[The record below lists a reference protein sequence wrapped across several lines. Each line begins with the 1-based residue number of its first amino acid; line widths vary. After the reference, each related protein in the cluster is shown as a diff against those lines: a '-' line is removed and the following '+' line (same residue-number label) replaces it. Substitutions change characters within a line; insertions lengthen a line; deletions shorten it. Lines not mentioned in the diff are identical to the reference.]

1 MKKYNSISAGI
12 IIGYLCMVLLL
23 LVYMDTQTE
32 KINREYLVEIN
43 QMMKQIEASVGVN
56 RTQEE
61 RLQAVTQIDVS
72 GMKWVKTV
80 DFLAAEKSQDTDAV
94 AAFYRKKNGVDTRV
108 EALIVNG
115 DLYGYVRFDYQNT
128 VRSSDWEPL
137 LCGIFLALG
146 ILLILLLSY
155 IRNQILKPFHRL
167 SEMPY
172 ELSRGHFNG
181 EIEES
186 KNRYFGRF
194 TWGISMLR
202 DELRAAK
209 AKELRLEKEKKL
221 LLLSISHDI
230 KTPLGTIK
238 LYAKAMEEGLYGT
251 QRERKDAA
259 SSIQRHADE
268 IELFVKEIVKN
279 SSEDI
284 LSIEVKNSEFYLQEF
299 ADKIKDCYEPKCRLK
314 LIEFEMRPYGN
325 KLLKGDI
332 DRAFEVIENLMENAF
347 KYGDG
352 KKIRISFSEEE
363 YCQLIA
369 VENTGMCVPEQ
380 EMPHLFDSF
389 YRGSNVGAED
399 GNGLGLY
406 ICREIMRKMEGDIF
420 AERGKEGMRFTVV
433 IRE

>member
-1 MKKYNSISAGI
+1 MKKYNRISAGI

-32 KINREYLVEIN
+32 KISREYLVEIN
-43 QMMKQIEASVGVN
+43 QMMKQIEASVEVN

-80 DFLAAEKSQDTDAV
+80 DFLAAEKSQDADAV

-155 IRNQILKPFHRL
+155 FRNQILKPFHRL

-238 LYAKAMEEGLYGT
+238 LYAKALEEGLYGT

-259 SSIQRHADE
+259 RSIQRHVDE

-284 LSIEVKNSEFYLQEF
+284 
-299 ADKIKDCYEPKCRLK
+299 
-314 LIEFEMRPYGN
+314 
-325 KLLKGDI
+325 
-332 DRAFEVIENLMENAF
+332 
-347 KYGDG
+347 
-352 KKIRISFSEEE
+352 
-363 YCQLIA
+363 
-369 VENTGMCVPEQ
+369 
-380 EMPHLFDSF
+380 
-389 YRGSNVGAED
+389 
-399 GNGLGLY
+399 
-406 ICREIMRKMEGDIF
+406 
-420 AERGKEGMRFTVV
+420 
-433 IRE
+433 